1 MVAVSP
7 SSKMEKRSRDWSQI
21 YAIYGMDEWQTF
33 LFLFFHALVF
43 SVVSI
48 LMLRYFAPVAV
59 SLSGLRIFSLLPDG
73 SARFAAGLIG
83 SMTALIAVCL
93 LFAAANFLYSAVPL
107 RWEISQR
114 MLSAVTDWSNVKTAL
129 DVGCGRGILLNAVAL
144 QLKKQGSSGR
154 VVGLDEKRSI
164 TLRTLRTAGLEGVQE
179 YVTCREGDVK
189 RLPFRDD
196 YFDVV
201 VSGAAIRRAGSK
213 EERERVVG
221 EMVRV
226 LKPGGVGVVWDLQ
239 HVPEYVRKL
248 QDLRMDEIRVSERVT
263 AYMVSSHI
271 VSFRK
276 PCYQLLQAQQQYM
289 MGPVYSYAGEVRLDW
304 RCHNLC

>member
-1 MVAVSP
+1 
-7 SSKMEKRSRDWSQI
+7 
-21 YAIYGMDEWQTF
+21 
-33 LFLFFHALVF
+33 
-43 SVVSI
+43 
-48 LMLRYFAPVAV
+48 
-59 SLSGLRIFSLLPDG
+59 
-73 SARFAAGLIG
+73 
-83 SMTALIAVCL
+83 
-93 LFAAANFLYSAVPL
+93 
-107 RWEISQR
+107 

-154 VVGLDEKRSI
+154 VVGLDQKRSI

-179 YVTCREGDVK
+179 YVTCREGDVR

-201 VSGAAIRRAGSK
+201 VSGAAIRRAGAR

-248 QDLRMDEIRVSERVT
+248 QDLRMEEIRVSERVT

-276 PCYQLLQAQQQYM
+276 PCYQQQPQQHM
-289 MGPVYSYAGEVRLDW
+289 VGPVYSYAGEVRLDW

>member
-1 MVAVSP
+1 MG
-7 SSKMEKRSRDWSQI
+7 KGSRDWSQI

-33 LFLFFHALVF
+33 LFLFFHAL
-43 SVVSI
+43 
-48 LMLRYFAPVAV
+48 
-59 SLSGLRIFSLLPDG
+59 IFSLLSVFILHFFAPFTSVLSALRVFSLLPPG
-73 SARFAAGLIG
+73 SARFVAGLIG
-83 SMTALIAVCL
+83 SVTALIAVCL

-114 MLSAVTDWSNVKTAL
+114 MISAVTDWSNVKTAL

-144 QLKKQGSSGR
+144 QLKKQGSSGI
-154 VVGLDEKRSI
+154 VVGLDQKRSI
-164 TLRTLRTAGLEGVQE
+164 TLQTLQTASLEGVQE
-179 YVTCREGDVK
+179 YVTCREGDVR

-201 VSGAAIRRAGSK
+201 VSGAAIRRAGAK

-248 QDLRMDEIRVSERVT
+248 QELRMEEIRVSERVT

-276 PCYQLLQAQQQYM
+276 PCYQQLQNM
-289 MGPVYSYAGEVRLDW
+289 VGPVYSYAGEVRLDW

>member
-1 MVAVSP
+1 MG
-7 SSKMEKRSRDWSQI
+7 KGSRDWSQI
-21 YAIYGMDEWQTF
+21 YGIYGIDEWQTF
-33 LFLFFHALVF
+33 LFLLFHSLIFSILSVLILVYFAPLIGLLIEVRVF
-43 SVVSI
+43 SV
-48 LMLRYFAPVAV
+48 
-59 SLSGLRIFSLLPDG
+59 LPGG
-73 SARFAAGLIG
+73 SARFVAGLIG

-93 LFAAANFLYSAVPL
+93 LFAAANFLYSAVSL

-154 VVGLDEKRSI
+154 VVGLDQKRAI
-164 TLRTLRTAGLEGVQE
+164 TLRTLRTASLEGVQE
-179 YVTCREGDVK
+179 YVTCREGDI
-189 RLPFRDD
+189 RMLPFRDD

-201 VSGAAIRRAGSK
+201 VSGAAIRRAGPK

-221 EMVRV
+221 EVVRV

-239 HVPEYVRKL
+239 HVPEYVKKL
-248 QDLRMDEIRVSERVT
+248 QELRMEDIRVSERIT

-276 PCYQLLQAQQQYM
+276 PCHQHLQLQQHM
-289 MGPVYSYAGEVRLDW
+289 VGPTFCNSHAGEVRLDW
-304 RCHNLC
+304 RSHNLC

>member
-1 MVAVSP
+1 MGKA
-7 SSKMEKRSRDWSQI
+7 SRDWAQI
-21 YAIYGMDEWQTF
+21 YAIYGMDEWHTL
-33 LFLFFHALVF
+33 LFLLIHAL
-43 SVVSI
+43 
-48 LMLRYFAPVAV
+48 L
-59 SLSGLRIFSLLPDG
+59 FSLLAVLLLVNFELVTTMLSTFRLFALVLPAG

-83 SMTALIAVCL
+83 SATALTAVCL

-107 RWEISQR
+107 RWEIAQR
-114 MLSAVTDWSNVKTAL
+114 MLSVVTDWSNVKTAL

-154 VVGLDEKRSI
+154 VVGLDQKRSI
-164 TLRTLRTAGLEGVQE
+164 TMKTLRTATQEGVQE
-179 YVTCREGDVK
+179 YVTCREGDVR

-201 VSGAAIRRAGSK
+201 VSGAAIRRAAPAR
-213 EERERVVG
+213 EERETVVA

-248 QDLRMDEIRVSERVT
+248 QELRMDEIRVSKRVT

-276 PCYQLLQAQQQYM
+276 PYCFQQNQHM
-289 MGPVYSYAGEVRLDW
+289 VVGPPIVTYNYNAYAYAREVRLDW

>member
-1 MVAVSP
+1 MG
-7 SSKMEKRSRDWSQI
+7 KGSRDWSQI

-33 LFLFFHALVF
+33 LFLFFHAL
-43 SVVSI
+43 
-48 LMLRYFAPVAV
+48 
-59 SLSGLRIFSLLPDG
+59 IFSLLSVLILHYFGPVTASLSLLKVFSLLPPG
-73 SARFAAGLIG
+73 SARFAAGLMG
-83 SMTALIAVCL
+83 SITALIAVCL

-154 VVGLDEKRSI
+154 VVGLDQKRSI
-164 TLRTLRTAGLEGVQE
+164 TLRTLRTASLEGVQE
-179 YVTCREGDVK
+179 YVTCREGDVRK
-189 RLPFRDD
+189 LPFRDD

-201 VSGAAIRRAGSK
+201 VSGAAIRRAGVR

-239 HVPEYVRKL
+239 HVPEYVRRL
-248 QDLRMDEIRVSERVT
+248 QDLRMEEIRVSERVT

-276 PCYQLLQAQQQYM
+276 PCYQQQQQLQHM
-289 MGPVYSYAGEVRLDW
+289 VGPVYSYAGEVRLDW

>member
-1 MVAVSP
+1 MGKVSR
-7 SSKMEKRSRDWSQI
+7 EWSQI
-21 YAIYGMDEWQTF
+21 YAIYGMDESQTF
-33 LFLFFHALVF
+33 IFLLFHAF
-43 SVVSI
+43 
-48 LMLRYFAPVAV
+48 
-59 SLSGLRIFSLLPDG
+59 IFSLLSIFILLYFPPITATLANG

-83 SMTALIAVCL
+83 SIMGLISVCL
-93 LFAAANFLYSAVPL
+93 LFAAAHFLYSAVPL

-114 MLSAVTDWSNVKTAL
+114 MLSAVSDWSNVKTAL
-129 DVGCGRGILLNAVAL
+129 DLGCGRGILLNAVAL

-154 VVGLDEKRSI
+154 VVGLDQKRSI
-164 TLRTLRTAGLEGVQE
+164 TLQTLRTAGLEGVQE

-201 VSGAAIRRAGSK
+201 VSGMAIRRAGSK
-213 EERERVVG
+213 EERERAVG

-239 HVPEYVRKL
+239 HVPEYVKKL
-248 QDLRMDEIRVSERVT
+248 QELRMEEIRVSERVT
-263 AYMVSSHI
+263 AYMTSSQI

-276 PCYQLLQAQQQYM
+276 PCFSEQQLLV
-289 MGPVYSYAGEVRLDW
+289 GPSFCYTYAGEVRLDW

>member
-1 MVAVSP
+1 MVL
-7 SSKMEKRSRDWSQI
+7 KMGKGSRDWAQI
-21 YAIYGMDEWQTF
+21 YAIYGMDEWQTL
-33 LFLFFHALVF
+33 LFLLFHAVIFTILAVF
-43 SVVSI
+43 
-48 LMLRYFAPVAV
+48 LLLYFSPIAAA
-59 SLSGLRIFSLLPDG
+59 LSNFRLFAMLLPAG
-73 SARFAAGLIG
+73 SARFAAGLTG
-83 SMTALIAVCL
+83 SITALIAICL

-107 RWEISQR
+107 RWEIAQR
-114 MLSAVTDWSNVKTAL
+114 MLSSVTDWSNVKIAL

-154 VVGLDEKRSI
+154 VVGLDQKRSI
-164 TLRTLRTAGLEGVQE
+164 TMQTLRTASQEGVQE

-201 VSGAAIRRAGSK
+201 VSGAAIRRAATVK
-213 EERERVVG
+213 EERERVVA

-248 QDLRMDEIRVSERVT
+248 QELRMEEIRVSERVT

-276 PCYQLLQAQQQYM
+276 PCYQQQQITV
-289 MGPVYSYAGEVRLDW
+289 GPIISYNYNVHAYAGEVRLDW

>member
-1 MVAVSP
+1 MG
-7 SSKMEKRSRDWSQI
+7 KGSRDWSQI

-33 LFLFFHALVF
+33 LFLLFHALLF
-43 SVVSI
+43 SLLSI
-48 LMLRYFAPVAV
+48 FILLYFAPVTTT
-59 SLSGLRIFSLLPDG
+59 LSGLRLFSVLPGG
-73 SARFAAGLIG
+73 SARFAAGFFG
-83 SMTALIAVCL
+83 SITALIAVCL

-114 MLSAVTDWSNVKTAL
+114 MLAAVTDWSNVKTAL

-154 VVGLDEKRSI
+154 IVGLDQKRAI

-179 YVTCREGDVK
+179 YVTCREGDVR
-189 RLPFRDD
+189 RLPFGDN

-221 EMVRV
+221 EVVRV

-239 HVPEYVRKL
+239 HVPEYVKKL
-248 QDLRMDEIRVSERVT
+248 QELRMEDIQVSERVT

-276 PCYQLLQAQQQYM
+276 PCYQQQQM
-289 MGPVYSYAGEVRLDW
+289 VGPTFCYSYGGEVRLDW